1 MTFPMLVLKASFLP
15 TLVAVLSRVLFF
27 NMDSDSFSFAT
38 VEIIKK
44 LRYIDNIL
52 LLIITL
58 AFIILQYPPF

>member
-15 TLVAVLSRVLFF
+15 ALVAVLSRVLFF

-58 AFIILQYPPF
+58 TFIILQYPPF

>member
-15 TLVAVLSRVLFF
+15 ALVAVLSRVLFF
-27 NMDSDSFSFAT
+27 NMDSNSFSFAT

-58 AFIILQYPPF
+58 TFIILQYPPF

>member
-15 TLVAVLSRVLFF
+15 ALVAVLSRVLFF

-58 AFIILQYPPF
+58 TFIILQYPPI

>member
-1 MTFPMLVLKASFLP
+1 MTFPMLVLKASNLP
-15 TLVAVLSRVLFF
+15 ALVAVLSRVLFF

>member
-15 TLVAVLSRVLFF
+15 ALVAVLSRPLFF
-27 NMDSDSFSFAT
+27 NMHSDSFSFAT

-44 LRYIDNIL
+44 LLYIDNIL

-58 AFIILQYPPF
+58 TFIILQYPPI

>member
-15 TLVAVLSRVLFF
+15 ALVAVLSRVLFF
-27 NMDSDSFSFAT
+27 NMDSDSFSFAS

>member
-15 TLVAVLSRVLFF
+15 ALVAVLSRVLFF
-27 NMDSDSFSFAT
+27 NMDSDSWKS

>member
-1 MTFPMLVLKASFLP
+1 MTFPMLVLEASFLP
-15 TLVAVLSRVLFF
+15 ALVAVLSRVLFF
-27 NMDSDSFSFAT
+27 NMRSDSFSFAT

-58 AFIILQYPPF
+58 TFIILQYPPF

>member
-15 TLVAVLSRVLFF
+15 ALVAVLSRVLFF
-27 NMDSDSFSFAT
+27 KMDSDSFSFAT

-58 AFIILQYPPF
+58 TFIILQYPPF